1 MFTFSDYYYKVEDWN
16 SSYVYG
22 LISRK
27 TQRKRVPIYKII
39 LTKYLQHKIP
49 KQGRG
54 VKGCWEFSRKF
65 IHFWGGRAS
74 LRRLAYLVYVQAL
87 ICFGGDSDLIQEENY
102 FIWTQKVLIVSST
115 LWTTIDHIWDQTKI
129 ETSITDLPLRT
140 TKENPLVFISF
151 WYNCLLNNIC
161 WCTCLFYI

>member
-65 IHFWGGRAS
+65 IQFWGGRAS

-87 ICFGGDSDLIQEENY
+87 ICFGGDSDLIQEENH
-102 FIWTQKVLIVSST
+102 FIWTQKVLIVLST
-115 LWTTIDHIWDQTKI
+115 LGTTIDHHLGPNQNWSLNNRPSTPDHKGK
-129 ETSITDLPLRT
+129 P
-140 TKENPLVFISF
+140 P
-151 WYNCLLNNIC
+151 CLLLVLI
-161 WCTCLFYI
+161 